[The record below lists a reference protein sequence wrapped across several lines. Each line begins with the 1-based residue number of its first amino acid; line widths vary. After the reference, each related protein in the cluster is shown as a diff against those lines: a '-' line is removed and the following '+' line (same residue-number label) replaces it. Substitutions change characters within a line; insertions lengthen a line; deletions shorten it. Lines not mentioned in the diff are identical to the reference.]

1 MRLPDDLARERAIAD
16 RLGIERIKR
25 EAQRREAELA
35 KGNRHER
42 RRERALERRRK

>member
-16 RLGIERIKR
+16 RLEVERIAR

-42 RRERALERRRK
+42 RRQSALARRRK